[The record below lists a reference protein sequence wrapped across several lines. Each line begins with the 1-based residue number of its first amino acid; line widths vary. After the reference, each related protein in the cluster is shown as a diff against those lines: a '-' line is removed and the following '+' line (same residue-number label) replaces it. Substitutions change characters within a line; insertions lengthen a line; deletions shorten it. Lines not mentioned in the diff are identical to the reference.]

1 MSRFKLWPHLALIAL
16 LCVGAGG
23 AVGYFLSQH
32 KSTENFKTRPTAARI
47 ERVTGQLALKRG
59 LNDNG
64 TENGKETDWA
74 AVTPNTPISVGDRI
88 YAHDN
93 SRTGIA
99 FTGRNFARLEPD
111 SSLDVLSLSPERT
124 QLALRDGSA
133 IFNVGEMYPDGL
145 FEVATPLGAVDLEQ
159 SVR

>member
-1 MSRFKLWPHLALIAL
+1 MRRRGALAMDRFKAWPHLALVVL

-23 AVGYFLSQH
+23 AVGYLLSRH
-32 KSTENFKTRPTAARI
+32 KKTEEVATRPSAARV
-47 ERVTGQLALKRG
+47 ERVNGQVGLKRG
-59 LNDNG
+59 LKNNDTNIQW
-64 TENGKETDWA
+64 TE
-74 AVTPNTPISVGDRI
+74 VTPNTPISVGDRI

-133 IFNVGEMYPDGL
+133 IFNIG
-145 FEVATPLGAVDLEQ
+145 
-159 SVR
+159 